1 MWRLFPLNSHR
12 LLLPGRKEN
21 KVPYTLQV
29 LVARCVCAVAEAEN
43 KIKRAKILIAL
54 LLKLKLYISLRE
66 GQEKKFLQ
74 APATPYALGHN
85 GAFLIHIIFLC
96 LSLIVGVVL
105 ACSSQVKMKQEIA
118 SSQIRVLPLVS
129 ACEQDYVVKCVR

>member
-1 MWRLFPLNSHR
+1 MLITKVNLCDDFSLSSLNSHR

-21 KVPYTLQV
+21 NVPYTLLV
-29 LVARCVCAVAEAEN
+29 LVARCVCVCVVCVCVCFVC
-43 KIKRAKILIAL
+43 
-54 LLKLKLYISLRE
+54 S
-66 GQEKKFLQ
+66 GF
-74 APATPYALGHN
+74 PTPFGHN
-85 GAFLIHIIFLC
+85 GAFLNHIIFLC

-105 ACSSQVKMKQEIA
+105 TCSSQVKMKQEIV